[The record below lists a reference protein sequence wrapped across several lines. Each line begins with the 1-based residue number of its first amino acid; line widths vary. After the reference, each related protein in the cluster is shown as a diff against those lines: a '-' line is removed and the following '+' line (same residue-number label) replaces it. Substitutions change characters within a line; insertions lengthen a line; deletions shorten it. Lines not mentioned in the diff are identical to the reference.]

1 MNINYFT
8 YIFFFFSHID
18 SFFSN
23 IKYILYCII
32 YYFNYNI
39 FIITSKDN
47 KNLVFKQI
55 TDMPYFCTKYDEN
68 NLPIGLIV
76 HKSLIPKFI
85 LFQRSNNTINSQYE
99 TTKLICKKDFYN
111 NILNKI
117 LKKDEIVLD
126 KNYIPNK
133 SKTSTVNNNFIN
145 YITKTGEYGYFQYG
159 SRNVN
164 LEELSLHKELI
175 FYEKQLLLFK
185 DIMNFYK
192 KNSFCKVFLSGEPG
206 IGKTYF
212 AYLMSQKLNCYLCDI
227 YNPYE
232 PSSNFNEIY
241 SMSKVNSGKPIIVI
255 LDEIDI
261 LIEKINNKTIN
272 EHKKF
277 SKEIYNKTSWNK
289 FMDRIE
295 YGMFPYVIFIMTSN
309 KKKKYI
315 DIFDKCYLREGRA
328 NIICEW

>member
-1 MNINYFT
+1 MNINYLT
-8 YIFFFFSHID
+8 YIFFFCSHID
-18 SFFSN
+18 SFFYN
-23 IKYILYCII
+23 IKYIIHFII

-39 FIITSKDN
+39 FIINSKDN
-47 KNLVFKQI
+47 KNLVFKHI
-55 TDMPYFCTKYDEN
+55 TDLPYLCTKYDEN
-68 NLPIGLIV
+68 NLPVGLII

-85 LFQRSNNTINSQYE
+85 LFQKSNNSINSQYE
-99 TTKLICKKDFYN
+99 TTQLICKKTFYN

-117 LKKDEIVLD
+117 LKKDEIILD

-133 SKTSTVNNNFIN
+133 NKESVNNHFIN
-145 YITKTGEYGYFQYG
+145 YITKSGEYGYFQYG
-159 SRNVN
+159 MRNVN
-164 LEELSLHKELI
+164 LEELSIHKNLS
-175 FYEKQLLLFK
+175 FYDNQLRLFRE
-185 DIMNFYK
+185 IMNFYK
-192 KNSFCKVFLSGEPG
+192 KNSFCKIFLSGEPG

-261 LIEKINNKTIN
+261 LIEKINNKTSD

-289 FMDRIE
+289 FMDKIE

-309 KKKKYI
+309 KQKKYI
-315 DIFDKCYLREGRA
+315 DSFDKCYLRNGRI
-328 NIICEW
+328 NIIKEW

>member
-1 MNINYFT
+1 MNINLLT
-8 YIFFFFSHID
+8 YILLFFSQID

-23 IKYILYCII
+23 IKYLLYCII

-47 KNLVFKQI
+47 KNLVFKHI
-55 TDMPYFCTKYDEN
+55 TELPYLCTKYDEN
-68 NLPIGLIV
+68 NLPIGLII
-76 HKSLIPKFI
+76 HKSIMPKFI
-85 LFQRSNNTINSQYE
+85 LFQKSNNTINSQYE
-99 TTKLICKKDFYN
+99 STKLICKKEFYN

-126 KNYIPNK
+126 KDYIPNK
-133 SKTSTVNNNFIN
+133 SEGTIENRNYIK
-145 YITKTGEYGYFQYG
+145 YITKNGEYGYFQYG

-164 LEELSLHKELI
+164 LEDLSCHKTLSFYDNQLSL
-175 FYEKQLLLFK
+175 FK
-185 DIMNFYK
+185 KIMNFYK

-212 AYLMSQKLNCYLCDI
+212 AYLMSQKLNCYLCDV

-241 SMSKVNSGKPIIVI
+241 SMSKINSSKPLIVI
-255 LDEIDI
+255 LDEIDV
-261 LIEKINNKTIN
+261 LIEKIHNKAIN

-289 FMDRIE
+289 FMDKIE
-295 YGMFPYVIFIMTSN
+295 YGMYPYVIFIMTSN
-309 KKKKYI
+309 KKKKQI
-315 DIFDKCYLREGRA
+315 DFFDNCYLRDGRI
-328 NIICEW
+328 NIFSEW